1 MRRVSRKTTLT
12 NVTLVASAV
21 LVSAIAVSRTAA
33 TSADAADAQ
42 AAPASSPVAK
52 GEYLVR
58 TGGCHD
64 CHTPWKLGDN
74 GPEPDMSKAL
84 MGHPADLAVQ
94 APTPQAPWIGSVN
107 TTITAWSG
115 PWGRSY
121 TANLTSDRE
130 TGIGNWTEKQFIDT
144 IRTGKHLGTGRRLLP
159 PMPIGAFRHLADD
172 DLAAIFAYLQTVPA
186 IRNKVPEPLTPSG
199 PAMPEAPLSAI
210 PTLKTAPS
218 HADPVERGRYL
229 VTAKGCGDCHTPMKM
244 GPSGPEYDE
253 TRRLSGFDARGPVPP
268 MPSVEG
274 VGQVLALEP
283 MFAGAWGISF
293 AANITSDAET
303 GIGSWTPQQFVDTL
317 RNGRHQGRGR
327 QLLPPMPW
335 PFFGQMTDDD
345 LKAIFAYLKTV
356 PPVRNK
362 VPDPLPPAPA
372 RPASMSR

>member
-12 NVTLVASAV
+12 HFGMAASAV
-21 LVSAIAVSRTAA
+21 LVSAMAVSRTVAS
-33 TSADAADAQ
+33 SADAAGAQ
-42 AAPASSPVAK
+42 AAPAKTPVAQ

-84 MGHPADLAVQ
+84 MGHPAAMAVQ
-94 APTPQAPWIGSVN
+94 APKLKAPWVASVN
-107 TTITAWSG
+107 PTMTAWSG

-121 TANLTSDRE
+121 TANLTSDKE
-130 TGIGNWTEKQFIDT
+130 TGIGNWTEQQFIAT
-144 IRTGKHLGTGRRLLP
+144 IRTGKHLGTGRSLLP
-159 PMPIGAFRHLADD
+159 PMPVGAFRHLADD

-186 IRNKVPEPLTPSG
+186 ISNKVPEPLTPSG
-199 PAMPEAPLSAI
+199 PAMPDAPRTEI
-210 PTLKTAPS
+210 QTLKTAPS
-218 HADPVERGRYL
+218 HADPVARGRYL

-244 GPSGPEYDE
+244 GANGPEYDD
-253 TRRLSGFDARGPVPP
+253 TRQLAGFDARNPVPP
-268 MPSVEG
+268 MPPVEG
-274 VGQVLALEP
+274 VAEVVALEQA
-283 MFAGAWGISF
+283 FAGAWGMSF
-293 AANITSDAET
+293 AANITSDVET

-335 PFFGQMTDDD
+335 PFFGQMTDED

-356 PPVRNK
+356 PAVSNK
-362 VPDPLPPAPA
+362 VPDPIPPASAGSASAA
-372 RPASMSR
+372 R